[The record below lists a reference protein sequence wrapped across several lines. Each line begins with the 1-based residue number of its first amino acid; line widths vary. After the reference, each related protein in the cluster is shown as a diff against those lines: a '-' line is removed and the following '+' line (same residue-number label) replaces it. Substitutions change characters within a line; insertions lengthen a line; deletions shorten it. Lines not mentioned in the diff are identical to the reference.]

1 MINIDSAGRRKDG
14 SLYVKAGEH
23 LLIKRRTGRID
34 RHYHSENFVLPAP
47 CCKDFER
54 QARFE
59 LSGLQLLNQMMN
71 DLEE

>member
-1 MINIDSAGRRKDG
+1 MINIESASRRKDG

-23 LLIKRRTGRID
+23 VLIKQRSGRIE
-34 RHYHSENFVLPAP
+34 RHYHNEHFVIPAP
-47 CCKDFER
+47 CCKEFEK

-59 LSGLQLLNQMMN
+59 LSGLQLLNEIMS